1 MLKLNTR
8 VNKRLIFIASFLN
21 PIYENTIK
29 FLKNLPIKLP
39 ELLKRYEGIT
49 KKIAEVIVKHDSLFI
64 LGKGFGEAIA
74 KEIALKIKEV
84 SYIHAEG
91 YNAGTF
97 KHGPIAMI
105 DSVNRTPVIVI
116 VVKDNFYDDMVS
128 NYSQIKSRNATV
140 VLLTNA
146 NPNDLETEGVDF
158 IVDLPQDGLLSSFYA
173 VFVGQLIAYNLAIC
187 KGYNPDKPRQLSKE
201 ITTK

>member
-1 MLKLNTR
+1 MFYLTNFYR
-8 VNKRLIFIASFLN
+8 
-21 PIYENTIK
+21 
-29 FLKNLPIKLP
+29 
-39 ELLKRYEGIT
+39 
-49 KKIAEVIVKHDSLFI
+49 
-64 LGKGFGEAIA
+64 
-74 KEIALKIKEV
+74 EISLKIKEV

-105 DSVNRTPVIVI
+105 DSALRTPVIMI

-128 NYSQIKSRNATV
+128 SYNQIKSRNATV

-146 NPNDLETEGVDF
+146 SEKELDYEDVDF
-158 IVDLPQDGLLSSFYA
+158 LIKLPNEEMLSSFYA
-173 VFVGQLIAYNLAIC
+173 VFIGQLIAYYLAVS

-201 ITTK
+201 LTTK

>member
-1 MLKLNTR
+1 M
-8 VNKRLIFIASFLN
+8 
-21 PIYENTIK
+21 K
-29 FLKNLPIKLP
+29 F
-39 ELLKRYEGIT
+39 
-49 KKIAEVIVKHDSLFI
+49 DSLFC

-74 KEIALKIKEV
+74 RYFIFKFREISLKIKEV

-105 DSVNRTPVIVI
+105 DSEIRTPVIII

-128 NYSQIKSRNATV
+128 NFQQIKSRNATTI
-140 VLLTNA
+140 LLTNA
-146 NPNDLETEGVDF
+146 GENDIETSGVDF
-158 IVDLPQDGLLSSFYA
+158 LLRLPSEGILSSFYA
-173 VFVGQLIAYNLAIC
+173 VFIGQLIAYNLAVL

>member
-1 MLKLNTR
+1 MIAKSI
-8 VNKRLIFIASFLN
+8 VNFNSVFC
-21 PIYENTIK
+21 
-29 FLKNLPIKLP
+29 
-39 ELLKRYEGIT
+39 
-49 KKIAEVIVKHDSLFI
+49 

-74 KEIALKIKEV
+74 KEISLKIKEV

-105 DSVNRTPVIVI
+105 DSEKRTPVIIIVI
-116 VVKDNFYDDMVS
+116 KDNFFEDMLA
-128 NYSQIKSRNATV
+128 NYNQIKSRNATI

-146 NPNDLETEGVDF
+146 TENELDMDGVDHT
-158 IVDLPQDGLLSSFYA
+158 VKLPREGLLSSFYA
-173 VFVGQLIAYNLAIC
+173 CFIGQLIAYYIAVE
-187 KGYNPDKPRQLSKE
+187 KGLNPDKPRQLSKE

>member
-1 MLKLNTR
+1 MK
-8 VNKRLIFIASFLN
+8 VFYILIYFFNLASFLN
-21 PIYENTIK
+21 PIYEDSIK
-29 FLKNLPIKLP
+29 FLKGLPFKLP
-39 ELLKRYEGIT
+39 DLLPVFQLQAQ
-49 KKIAEVIVKHDSLFI
+49 KIAEIICKYDSLFV
-64 LGKGFGEAIA
+64 LGKGFGEAIS

-105 DSVNRTPVIVI
+105 DSQKRTPVIVI

-128 NYSQIKSRNATV
+128 NYNQIKARNATV
-140 VLLTNA
+140 ILITNA
-146 NPNDLETEGVDF
+146 SSEEIETYGTDFIIQIPNDG
-158 IVDLPQDGLLSSFYA
+158 IMSSFYA
-173 VFVGQLIAYNLAIC
+173 VFVGQLIAYYLSIS
-187 KGYNPDKPRQLSKE
+187 KGFNPDKPRQLSKE